1 MTGAGTRVAV
11 LGAGLAGL
19 SAAHA
24 LLVARPDLEVRVYE
38 GSGEVGGKLRTGQV
52 AGIDVDLGA
61 ESMLSRRPEGLDLA
75 TAVGLRADVV
85 TPATSQAGVWTR
97 GVVRTLPP
105 TLMGIPSDLAALAR
119 TGILSSAGLGRAS
132 LERRLP
138 PPDLSDDIGV
148 GELVAR
154 RLGRDVRDRLVEP
167 LLGGVYAGRA
177 DDISMHAALPQ
188 VVQAI
193 NTYGGL
199 LNAARATRAQSA
211 GRSVETSPVF
221 SGIRGGM
228 ARLAQQTAREVE
240 RRGAVI
246 HRNSMV
252 REIRRTPAGWQ
263 LVIGSTTESRL
274 VECDAVIVATPA
286 AATAR
291 LLREV
296 APVAA
301 RELGRI
307 DYASIALVTLAMRAA
322 EVNVPDDRSGFLVPP
337 LDGKIIKAATFS
349 SSKWLWLRGDIMIVR
364 CSIGRYGDEV
374 DLQRDDAELVDAAA
388 MDLREAVGL
397 QAPLVDAVVTRWGGG
412 LPQYAV
418 GHLGR
423 VRQIEQSV
431 AATPGLAVCGAAL
444 RGVGISAV
452 IASGQ
457 AAATRVLK
465 TLEAVETM
473 ES

>member
-1 MTGAGTRVAV
+1 MWE
-11 LGAGLAGL
+11 
-19 SAAHA
+19 SWSPAAW
-24 LLVARPDLEVRVYE
+24 
-38 GSGEVGGKLRTGQV
+38 G
-52 AGIDVDLGA
+52 
-61 ESMLSRRPEGLDLA
+61 
-75 TAVGLRADVV
+75 
-85 TPATSQAGVWTR
+85 ATS
-97 GVVRTLPP
+97 
-105 TLMGIPSDLAALAR
+105 
-119 TGILSSAGLGRAS
+119 
-132 LERRLP
+132 
-138 PPDLSDDIGV
+138 
-148 GELVAR
+148 
-154 RLGRDVRDRLVEP
+154 RDRLVEP

-397 QAPLVDAVVTRWGGG
+397 RAPLVDAVVTRWGGG